1 MIYEVSRTVSVFL
14 RQLHS
19 GVAMAFSTHNI
30 SL

>member
-1 MIYEVSRTVSVFL
+1 MIYEASRRVNVLL